1 MGKSFKLANKQ
12 RKMKVLVSFALFAL
26 IGVVMGDDHADG
38 MVCEDG
44 FVKVEMQNGTMGCV
58 ECKDT
63 IQSSC
68 SAKTEMCPIYAEKN
82 FCTDARY
89 SKYLQRKCPVSCGLC
104 KKVE

>member
-1 MGKSFKLANKQ
+1 MGKSFKLANKE
-12 RKMKVLVSFALFAL
+12 RKMKVFVIFALFAL
-26 IGVVMGDDHADG
+26 IGVVMGDEHADG
-38 MVCEDG
+38 MVCDEG

-63 IQSSC
+63 LQSSC
-68 SAKTEMCPIYAEKN
+68 SAKTEMCPIYKKLCA
-82 FCTDARY
+82 DVRY